1 MQKGLLNTMF
11 HTWRFKLRFFL
22 RNMNPELHNYR
33 KNIQTRFSWSVL
45 FIQFIPK
52 LSWGNVDAKTWVH
65 HFKPLCSPY
74 KMLRRSMEL
83 SCSKSTLGTTKWRLC
98 CSPDA
103 CTVNLEQMLLYFLS
117 FYCSLFMRPNWFS
130 NNCVNKES

>member
-1 MQKGLLNTMF
+1 MQKGLLYTMF
-11 HTWRFKLRFFL
+11 HTWGFKLTFFL

-33 KNIQTRFSWSVL
+33 KNIQTRFDWSVL

-52 LSWGNVDAKTWVH
+52 LSWRNVDAKTWVH
-65 HFKPLCSPY
+65 HFKPLCNSY

-83 SCSKSTLGTTKWRLC
+83 SCSKSTLETTKWRLLQSWC
-98 CSPDA
+98 
-103 CTVNLEQMLLYFLS
+103 LYGQLGINVTIFLS

-130 NNCVNKES
+130 TNCVNKES